1 MSDEKPTTAATLHWN
16 DAKSDEEIV
25 RFGPDGVSV
34 NPDIPM
40 DEAARKFLDIVHAMW
55 GAHFTRPAIEA
66 ERARLR
72 AKVQAVYDHVGQLGA
87 PGSDPFD
94 FGRITALRQVLD
106 IIDRE
111 APPQ

>member
-1 MSDEKPTTAATLHWN
+1 MSDGEYYSGLRNGFASGKI
-16 DAKSDEEIV
+16 K
-25 RFGPDGVSV
+25 
-34 NPDIPM
+34 
-40 DEAARKFLDIVHAMW
+40 
-55 GAHFTRPAIEA
+55 
-66 ERARLR
+66 ERARIR